1 VSSKRSLSFLIAALT
16 LAAAGAGAQTE
27 QEKALIERIKPMGE
41 VCLEGDASCAAP
53 VAAAPS
59 GPRSGE
65 QVYASSCLACHD
77 AGIGGAPKTG
87 SKEDWAPRIAQG
99 LDTLVGHAV
108 AGFTGTK
115 GMMPPRGTCMNCSD
129 EEIKLAVE
137 HIVAKSQ

>member
-1 VSSKRSLSFLIAALT
+1 MSSKRSLSILIAALT
-16 LAAAGAGAQTE
+16 LAAAGAGAQSE
-27 QEKALIERIKPMGE
+27 QEKALIERIKPIGE

-59 GPRSGE
+59 GPRSGD
-65 QVYASSCLACHD
+65 QVYGSSCLACHD
-77 AGIGGAPKTG
+77 AGVGGAPKLG

-99 LDTLVGHAV
+99 LDTLVGHAI

-115 GMMPPRGTCMNCSD
+115 GMMPPKGTCMTCSD

-137 HIVAKSQ
+137 HMVSKSQ